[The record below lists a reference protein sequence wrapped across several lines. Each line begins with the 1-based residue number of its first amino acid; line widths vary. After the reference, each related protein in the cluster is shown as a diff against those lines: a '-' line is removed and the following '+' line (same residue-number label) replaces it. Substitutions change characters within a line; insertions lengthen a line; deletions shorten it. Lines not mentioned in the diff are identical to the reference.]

1 VYFSL
6 CHEDNIRRR
15 GRSSGT
21 FIPRVLEAVSFGE
34 GERTIAKEGQMT
46 AQLGRIQPLR
56 ELLLEIGEVDIE
68 REEVA
73 GWLFLPQD
81 ERWTLDAPAVLLE
94 LNAVPPGTKNEKE
107 VETPELAK
115 SHHLKRVLLGADIQG
130 IIDNAR
136 QQKPDVDLD
145 EIFSA
150 ILYYWEFDAYKDF
163 SE

>member
-1 VYFSL
+1 
-6 CHEDNIRRR
+6 
-15 GRSSGT
+15 
-21 FIPRVLEAVSFGE
+21 
-34 GERTIAKEGQMT
+34 MT

-56 ELLLEIGEVDIE
+56 ELLLEIGEVDID

-73 GWLFLPQD
+73 GWLFLPED
-81 ERWTLDAPAVLLE
+81 ERWTLDSLAVLLE

-107 VETPELAK
+107 VEMPELAK
-115 SHHLKRVLLGADIQG
+115 SRQLKRVLLSADIQG

-136 QQKPDVDLD
+136 QQKPDADLN

-163 SE
+163 FE